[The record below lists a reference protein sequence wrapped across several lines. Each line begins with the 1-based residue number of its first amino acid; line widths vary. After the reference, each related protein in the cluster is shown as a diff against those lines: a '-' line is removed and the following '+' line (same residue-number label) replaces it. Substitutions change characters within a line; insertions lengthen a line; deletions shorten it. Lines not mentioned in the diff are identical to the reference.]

1 MGDYSTQVAFT
12 LFFVISFQL
21 QYQVLISK
29 LPSRVGAFP
38 PSHGNSLLLVSH
50 KNQVKGIA
58 GIVFFVKQ
66 RVQITD

>member
-1 MGDYSTQVAFT
+1 MGDYLTQVAFT

-38 PSHGNSLLLVSH
+38 PSHGNSLLVSH
-50 KNQVKGIA
+50 QNQVKGIA